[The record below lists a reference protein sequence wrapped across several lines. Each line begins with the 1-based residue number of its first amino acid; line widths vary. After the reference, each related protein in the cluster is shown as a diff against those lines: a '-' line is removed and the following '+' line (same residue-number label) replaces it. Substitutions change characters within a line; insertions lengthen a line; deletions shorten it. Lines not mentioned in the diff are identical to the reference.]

1 MKASFDD
8 RISRALELSKILPAA
23 SELLTFYQQL
33 ARFQQT
39 IFEELRSKD
48 TTDVHSLTSYFPA
61 LLKLV
66 SRTGPEPLAR
76 FGDNLRLLQ
85 AQTDLLS
92 ACWEDR
98 ADTESGR
105 FFGRVLVQPFAEHLA
120 LRGQIDF
127 TAGKS
132 TCPFCNARPAAGV
145 LRGEGDGASRQLLCS
160 LCSTEWPFRRV
171 ICPNCGEQ
179 DKDLLPIYTAPD
191 FEHVRVDACDRCQTY
206 IKSVDLTRNGRAVPV
221 VDELATVA
229 LTIWAE
235 NNGYAK
241 LETNLLGM

>member
-1 MKASFDD
+1 MKAGFDD
-8 RISRALELSKILPAA
+8 RISRAIELSKTFPAA
-23 SELLTFYQQL
+23 SELLIFYQQL
-33 ARFQQT
+33 ARFQKT

-48 TTDVHSLTSYFPA
+48 ETDIHSLTIYFPA
-61 LLKLV
+61 LLQLV
-66 SRTGPEPLAR
+66 SRAGPEPLAR
-76 FGDNLRLLQ
+76 FGDNFRPVQ
-85 AQTDLLS
+85 AQTELLS

-98 ADTESGR
+98 ADSESGR
-105 FFGRVLVQPFAEHLA
+105 FYGRVLLQPYAEHLA

-127 TAGKS
+127 AAGAS
-132 TCPFCNARPAAGV
+132 TCPFCNARPVAGV

-179 DKDLLPIYTAPD
+179 DKDSLPIYTSPD
-191 FEHVRVDACDRCQTY
+191 FEHVRVDACDSCQTY

-229 LTIWAE
+229 LSIWAD